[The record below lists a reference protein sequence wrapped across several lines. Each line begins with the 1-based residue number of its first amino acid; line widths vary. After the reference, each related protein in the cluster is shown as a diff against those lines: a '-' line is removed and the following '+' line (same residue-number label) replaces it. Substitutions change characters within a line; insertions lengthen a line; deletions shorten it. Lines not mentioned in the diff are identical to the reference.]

1 MLYPLR
7 RDLKLSTNRIFWRNQ
22 MLLVSKSN
30 GRRLLGTLATALAVG
45 SIIFAGFA
53 SAITPAEIK
62 AKGKLVVGI
71 QAANPPWGF
80 VDSTTGN
87 ADGIDADI
95 AKLFGKEL
103 GVPVQFVGLEV
114 ANRIPAL
121 TAGRVDVLFATMAML
136 PDRAKAVQYS
146 KPYVANSIYL
156 VAAKSTPIKTDA
168 DMAKYAIGVP
178 RSSTQD
184 TDVTKHA
191 PSGTN
196 ILRFDNDAATIQAL
210 LSGQVQAV
218 GGNAFYAKRLNDA
231 KPDTFENKLE
241 FTKLYNGAC
250 SRLGEKELNEALNA
264 FIDKI
269 KANGELAKIQQ
280 KWMGSSMTN
289 FPDKVEGVP
298 FVVQ

>member
-1 MLYPLR
+1 
-7 RDLKLSTNRIFWRNQ
+7 
-22 MLLVSKSN
+22 MLLASKSN

-45 SIIFAGFA
+45 SLIFAGFA

-168 DMAKYAIGVP
+168 DMGKYAIGVP

-250 SRLGEKELNEALNA
+250 SRLGEKELNAALNA

>member
-1 MLYPLR
+1 MKWSVRNTQR
-7 RDLKLSTNRIFWRNQ
+7 RLVVEFAALAAAAC
-22 MLLVSKSN
+22 LVSP
-30 GRRLLGTLATALAVG
+30 LATAG
-45 SIIFAGFA
+45 TI
-53 SAITPAEIK
+53 EDIK
-62 AKGKLVVGI
+62 AKGKIVIGI

-80 VDSTTGN
+80 VDATTGN

-95 AKLFGKEL
+95 GKAFAKEL
-103 GVPVQFVGLEV
+103 GVKAEFVGLEV

-146 KPYVANSIYL
+146 KPYVANTIYL
-156 VAAKSTPIKTDA
+156 VAAKSTPIKSDA
-168 DMAKYAIGVP
+168 DMGKYTIGVP

-191 PSGTN
+191 PEGTKV
-196 ILRFDNDAATIQAL
+196 LRFDNDASTIQAL

-218 GGNAFYAKRLNDA
+218 GGNAFYAKRLNEA
-231 KPDTFENKLE
+231 KADRFENKLQ
-241 FTKLYNGAC
+241 FTQLYNGAC
-250 SRLGEKELNEALNA
+250 SRLGDKEMNAALNA

-280 KWMGSSMTN
+280 KWMGSSMVN
-289 FPDKVEGVP
+289 FPDSVEGVP
-298 FVVQ
+298 FVAK

>member
-7 RDLKLSTNRIFWRNQ
+7 RDLKLSTNRISWRNQ

-289 FPDKVEGVP
+289 FPAKVEGVP

>member
-7 RDLKLSTNRIFWRNQ
+7 RDLKLSTNRISWRNQ

>member
-1 MLYPLR
+1 M
-7 RDLKLSTNRIFWRNQ
+7 KQFSCNF
-22 MLLVSKSN
+22 KS
-30 GRRLLGTLATALAVG
+30 RLIAAFVALASLAFV
-45 SIIFAGFA
+45 AVPAA
-53 SAITPAEIK
+53 SAGTIDDIK
-62 AKGKLVVGI
+62 AKGKIVIGI

-80 VDSTTGN
+80 VDATTGN

-95 AKLFGKEL
+95 GKAFAKEL
-103 GVPVQFVGLEV
+103 GVKAEFVGLEV

-121 TAGRVDVLFATMAML
+121 TSGRVDVLFATMAML

-156 VAAKSTPIKTDA
+156 VAAKSTPIKTNA
-168 DMAKYAIGVP
+168 DMGKLTIGVP

-184 TDVTKHA
+184 SDVTKNA
-191 PSGTN
+191 PGGTN

-218 GGNAFYAKRLNDA
+218 GGNAFYAKRLNEA

-241 FTKLYNGAC
+241 FTQLYNGAC
-250 SRLGEKELNEALNA
+250 SRLGDKEMNAALNA

-269 KANGELAKIQQ
+269 KADGELAKIQQ
-280 KWMGSSMTN
+280 KWMGSSMVK
-289 FPDKVEGVP
+289 FPDSVEGVP
-298 FVVQ
+298 FVAK

>member
-1 MLYPLR
+1 
-7 RDLKLSTNRIFWRNQ
+7 

>member
-1 MLYPLR
+1 VLAELVVHVDFKLFHNR
-7 RDLKLSTNRIFWRNQ
+7 RKAMKVSFRNF
-22 MLLVSKSN
+22 SN
-30 GRRLLGTLATALAVG
+30 GCIAALAA
-45 SIIFAGFA
+45 FAVLAGPAA
-53 SAITPAEIK
+53 SAGTIDDIK
-62 AKGKLVVGI
+62 AKGKIVIGI

-80 VDSTTGN
+80 VDATTGN

-95 AKLFGKEL
+95 GKAFAKEL
-103 GVPVQFVGLEV
+103 GVKAEFAGLEV

-121 TAGRVDVLFATMAML
+121 TSGRVDVLFATMAML

-156 VAAKSTPIKTDA
+156 VAAKSTPVKTNA
-168 DMAKYAIGVP
+168 DMGKLTIGVP

-184 TDVTKHA
+184 SDVTKNA
-191 PSGTN
+191 PAGTN

-218 GGNAFYAKRLNDA
+218 GGNAFYAKRLNEA

-241 FTKLYNGAC
+241 FTQLYNGAC
-250 SRLGEKELNEALNA
+250 SRLGDKEMNGALNA

-280 KWMGSSMTN
+280 KWMGSSMVK
-289 FPDKVEGVP
+289 FPESVEGVP
-298 FVVQ
+298 FVAK